1 MSDLLYDPGLQPER
15 TELAW
20 RRTILS
26 IAVGAIVALR
36 ILPSTVGRWSIGAAV
51 TGLALTAALW
61 LLAHRRS
68 SLTKRALLR
77 RDRPLPGAALLFI
90 LTFVVTAGAALGLA
104 YVTLT

>member
-1 MSDLLYDPGLQPER
+1 MSGLLFDPGLQPER

-36 ILPSTVGRWSIGAAV
+36 ILPSTLGRWSIGAGV

-61 LLAHRRS
+61 LLARRRS

-77 RDRPLPGAALLFI
+77 CDRPLPGAALLFI
-90 LTFVVTAGAALGLA
+90 LTVVVTAGAALGLA